1 MADNTTAKASYY
13 TTGIDN
19 LTRETNQALKLGTS
33 FMYGND
39 GWEPQRTN
47 NFELLVEN
55 LDSIT
60 MANGEIFKPANGRER
75 ITLSVASFTAP
86 QLEISQITTHYA
98 NNSVKWAGKPDFPN
112 SSIVVNDYIGVQ
124 IEEILS
130 AWFRAAYDFRSEKI
144 GYATD
149 YKKTAYL
156 VEYSPKGD
164 NPRIWR
170 LEGCWLANFNLG
182 EWSQE
187 GNQQR
192 QINATFVYDRIY
204 PEYTSLSVAESSKP
218 SYTSPVV
225 LNGTSTTPKP
235 ENKEGQIL

>member
-1 MADNTTAKASYY
+1 MAEQFY
-13 TTGIDN
+13 TTGI
-19 LTRETNQALKLGTS
+19 TSSEKFSGTATKLGTS
-33 FMYGND
+33 FMYD
-39 GWEPQRTN
+39 KAGWEPQRTN
-47 NFELLVEN
+47 NFELIVDGLSKIKLPDGTEFQ
-55 LDSIT
+55 S
-60 MANGEIFKPANGRER
+60 PAGKER
-75 ITLSVASFTAP
+75 IMLSVASFTAP
-86 QLEISQITTHYA
+86 QLEIAQITTHYA

-124 IEEILS
+124 VEEILA
-130 AWFRAAYDFRSEKI
+130 AWFRAAYDFKSEKI
-144 GYATD
+144 GYAID

-164 NPRIWR
+164 NPRIWK

-204 PEYTSLSVAESSKP
+204 PLYKTDKTTGTTDDGTSVVGYTSDFSFGKNS
-218 SYTSPVV
+218 
-225 LNGTSTTPKP
+225 
-235 ENKEGQIL
+235 